1 MVKGETVM
9 QKSIGIWVDHRRAVI
24 VSLMGEHQSIETV
37 DSGVHSQPANESGGR
52 GAGGQNSKGA
62 GNPTRIPEGEE
73 ERNFD
78 QHIKKFYREVESNLD
93 GAVSILIFGP
103 GQARM
108 ELKKHLESN
117 KRFSDINIETEAA
130 DRMSTEEAT
139 RKTREHFRPDGSS

>member
-1 MVKGETVM
+1 M
-9 QKSIGIWVDHRRAVI
+9 QKSTGIWVDHRKAVI

-37 DSGVHSQPANESGGR
+37 ESDVQTQPAKESGGK

-62 GNPTRIPEGEE
+62 GNPTRIPEGQEG
-73 ERNFD
+73 RNFE

-103 GQARM
+103 GQAPK

-117 KRFSDINIETEAA
+117 KRFSDIDIETEAA
-130 DRMSTEEAT
+130 DRMSTEEVV
-139 RKTREHFRPDGSS
+139 RKTREHFHPGEAS